1 MLLAF
6 VQLARGRLVPGGPD
20 AVVFG
25 LAGLRHGLLE
35 VWQLEVARSAA
46 EIQNQLAR
54 DVRVVRTGHRIG
66 VVIHLRL
73 VLEMNHGG
81 DGLMLAEHER
91 PDVVLLDI
99 RMPGLSGTEVLQQF
113 HLRWPELPVIM
124 ISGLGNSELARRSLR
139 RGAFDYVHKP
149 FDWDCLHRCVAAALG
164 RAITMAQP
172 LLKPESA

>member
-1 MLLAF
+1 MAASVLGKLLVVDDDPDTVDMLGQYFRA
-6 VQLARGRLVPGGPD
+6 
-20 AVVFG
+20 
-25 LAGLRHGLLE
+25 AGYDIIT
-35 VWQLEVARSAA
+35 A
-46 EIQNQLAR
+46 
-54 DVRVVRTGHRIG
+54 
-66 VVIHLRL
+66 
-73 VLEMNHGG
+73 NHGG

-99 RMPGLSGTEVLQQF
+99 RMPGLSGTEVLQQL
-113 HLRWPELPVIM
+113 HLRWPELPVIV
-124 ISGLGNSELARRSLR
+124 ISGLGDSELARRSLR